1 MNQLLLVIILLTDPS
16 AQPAADALSGRLASA
31 TTRVVVGPQALA
43 ALTERGLTD
52 ADLVAQPQVGLT
64 LTARERQ
71 VAIVRIDRSLRG
83 GNVTIE
89 SLVWAGGRREQH
101 VAISGGKR
109 TVTAADGAVST
120 VLDEP
125 IDSVARGI
133 SDILSPWL
141 AAAGAPPAQLAEAQ
155 LASLA
160 ERKEWQQIVALT
172 QEVAQPTPRVRYYR
186 ILALHALAR
195 IEEAETAY
203 AAFKQAA
210 PTHVLLATLD
220 EVLHPKA
227 EPQDANQ
234 DMIDAQTEDD
244 GSNVLK

>member
-16 AQPAADALSGRLASA
+16 AQPAADALSGRLASPS
-31 TTRVVVGPQALA
+31 TQVVIGPQALA
-43 ALTERGLTD
+43 ALKERGLTD
-52 ADLVAQPQVGLT
+52 ADLTTQPQVGLT

-83 GNVTIE
+83 GNVTID
-89 SLVWAGGRREQH
+89 SQVWAGGRREQH

-109 TVTAADGAVST
+109 TVTAPDGTVST

-125 IDSVARGI
+125 IDSVARGV
-133 SDILSPWL
+133 SDILAPWL
-141 AAAGAPPAQLAEAQ
+141 AASGAPPAQIAETQ
-155 LASLA
+155 LAGMA
-160 ERKEWQQIVALT
+160 ERKEWKQIVMLT
-172 QEVAQPTPRVRYYR
+172 QVIAQPTPRVRYYR

-195 IEEAETAY
+195 LEEAETAY
-203 AAFKQAA
+203 VEFKQAA

-220 EVLHPKA
+220 EVLHPKVK
-227 EPQDANQ
+227 PQDENK
-234 DMIDAQTEDD
+234 DMIDAQAEDD